1 VAGVSGTG
9 TPGGPGTGHADLGP
23 ELRQLA
29 QTILDR
35 IDPAIRG
42 AAAMAAARSG
52 SVPGKCQQI
61 WCPVCALAALVTGE
75 EHPLLTIV
83 GEHSVAL
90 LTVIRMMVDGS
101 AAAPQPPEPPK
112 GPDGGATMNQPEP
125 PAGQTTGAGRY
136 QPITITVEKSDRQ
149 ESDHHE

>member
-9 TPGGPGTGHADLGP
+9 TPKEPGTGHGDLGP

-29 QTILDR
+29 QAILDR
-35 IDPAIRG
+35 IDPAIRS
-42 AAAMAAARSG
+42 AAALAAARSG
-52 SVPGKCQQI
+52 GGPGKCQQV

-101 AAAPQPPEPPK
+101 AEPPEPP
-112 GPDGGATMNQPEP
+112 TTPEP
-125 PAGQTTGAGRY
+125 PRGPGPGSRAETNRSDAPAGPDTKAGRY
-136 QPITITVEKSDRQ
+136 QSITITVE
-149 ESDHHE
+149 E

>member
-1 VAGVSGTG
+1 VSGTG
-9 TPGGPGTGHADLGP
+9 TPGGPGTGHGDLGP

-29 QTILDR
+29 QAILDR

-52 SVPGKCQQI
+52 GGPGKCQQV

-75 EHPLLTIV
+75 EHPLLTII

-101 AAAPQPPEPPK
+101 AGSSGPPPTPEPPR
-112 GPDGGATMNQPEP
+112 GPGPGSRPEP
-125 PAGQTTGAGRY
+125 NPSDASTAQTTGAGRY
-136 QPITITVEKSDRQ
+136 QPITITVE
-149 ESDHHE
+149 E